1 MVRAKVTG
9 KVKAKSRVEAKK
21 DPGKNPPAASGRK
34 QEPVLTG
41 SCCCECGEVV
51 GDDTK
56 ALQCERCVVE
66 TWKCAVCLGFSDELY
81 DELTTPSKN
90 PLHWFCPKCE
100 ESLFQH
106 PSHMSDKIADT
117 LSKLNDKT
125 QGIEQR
131 LFENFDRIEQQLMG
145 RINAVEQMLEKKAAI
160 AKLDEFQK
168 NMEVKVESII
178 KSLNSKSDDSVQ
190 VKEVHERLEQKVDA
204 LANNVGMT
212 LAAKDTVEDF
222 LLAKLH
228 DDKLEEEEIQK
239 RKTSVIIH
247 GLVEPQGSSP
257 EDRKQEDED
266 TIQTLLHSLNLDDI
280 SVDNVIRLG
289 KRPELTDAKP
299 RPVKV
304 VIASEEQKIR
314 VLSRAKNLP
323 RKKDGVVNTIFMH
336 QDLTPKQRTRRQELV
351 TELKRRQSQGE
362 TNLIIANWK
371 IVERRNPRKEE
382 V

>member
-1 MVRAKVTG
+1 M
-9 KVKAKSRVEAKK
+9 
-21 DPGKNPPAASGRK
+21 
-34 QEPVLTG
+34 
-41 SCCCECGEVV
+41 
-51 GDDTK
+51 
-56 ALQCERCVVE
+56 
-66 TWKCAVCLGFSDELY
+66 
-81 DELTTPSKN
+81 
-90 PLHWFCPKCE
+90 
-100 ESLFQH
+100 
-106 PSHMSDKIADT
+106 
-117 LSKLNDKT
+117 
-125 QGIEQR
+125 
-131 LFENFDRIEQQLMG
+131 
-145 RINAVEQMLEKKAAI
+145 
-160 AKLDEFQK
+160 
-168 NMEVKVESII
+168 
-178 KSLNSKSDDSVQ
+178 
-190 VKEVHERLEQKVDA
+190 
-204 LANNVGMT
+204 
-212 LAAKDTVEDF
+212 
-222 LLAKLH
+222 
-228 DDKLEEEEIQK
+228 
-239 RKTSVIIH
+239 
-247 GLVEPQGSSP
+247 EPQGSSP